1 MGYCLWVRTESDT
14 TDGAKQQQEQSFVD
28 IRKITEPNVGKS
40 EIVG

>member
-14 TDGAKQQQEQSFVD
+14 TDAAKQQQEQSFVD